1 MAGWQPPGRH
11 FSLTAWIHDTLTR
24 AWTHRGPLAWLL
36 WPVSLGYGLAVRAIR
51 WHFREG
57 VQETWRAPV
66 RVIVVGNVVAGGAG
80 KTPVVMALV
89 MHLQRQGLQVG
100 VLSRGYG
107 RSGTDCLEVLPGSPV
122 ALVGD
127 EPALI
132 KSSTGASVFVAR
144 LRVEAAKAL
153 LTRHPETQVIV
164 CDDGLQHHALQRD
177 LEICVFD
184 DRGLGNGFLLPAGP
198 LREPWPRQPIQ
209 SQSTMGQDGELQW
222 PPIDGLI
229 LHTGHQ
235 PAFRTGFTARRDLA
249 QHARRADSSSIELT
263 SLRGKPVVAVA
274 AIAHPDAFFSMLRDQ
289 GLTLAHTL
297 ALNDHFNF
305 NGWSNPFDPTL
316 ALLCT
321 EKDAV
326 KLWQT
331 CPDALAVP
339 LMLTPEPAF
348 LTALDKVVQS
358 WKLAPRQ
365 A

>member
-1 MAGWQPPGRH
+1 MAGRQPHGRQT
-11 FSLTAWIHDTLTR
+11 SLSTWIQTTLTR
-24 AWTHRGPLAWLL
+24 AWTHRGVLAWLL

-51 WHFREG
+51 WQFREG
-57 VQETWRAPV
+57 LQETWRVPV

-89 MHLQRQGLQVG
+89 THLQRRGLKVG
-100 VLSRGYG
+100 VLSRGHG
-107 RSGTDCLEVLPGSPV
+107 RSSSDCREVRTDSPA

-127 EPALI
+127 EPVLI
-132 KSSTGASVFVAR
+132 KASTGAAVFVAR

-153 LTRHPETQVIV
+153 LAQYPETQVIV

-198 LREPWPRQPIQ
+198 LREPWPRQPIA
-209 SQSTMGQDGELQW
+209 SPTTASRAGGLLW
-222 PPIDGLI
+222 PPIESLV
-229 LHTGHQ
+229 LHTGQQ
-235 PAFRTGFTARRDLA
+235 PAFGSGFTARRALA
-249 QHARRADSSSIELT
+249 TVARRADASQVELS

-274 AIAHPDAFFSMLRDQ
+274 AIAHPDAFFTMLRDQ
-289 GLTLAHTL
+289 GLTLAHTV
-297 ALNDHFNF
+297 ALSDHFDF
-305 NGWSNPFDPTL
+305 NGWSNPFDPSL

-331 CPDALAVP
+331 CPGALAVP
-339 LMLTPEPAF
+339 LILTLEPA
-348 LTALDKVVQS
+348 LLAAVDNLLKN
-358 WKLAPRQ
+358 WKLEPCQ
-365 A
+365 V